1 MNIEK
6 ETKEQIKKWVEVRR
20 KRKLTQEDISKI
32 TGVSRPNIAN
42 FERLRVNNMYLYSF
56 YHNMFGE

>member
-6 ETKEQIKKWVEVRR
+6 ETKEQIKKWVEVR
-20 KRKLTQEDISKI
+20 KQKKLTQMDMAKI

-42 FERLRVNNMYLYSF
+42 FERLRVNNMYLF
-56 YHNMFGE
+56 NCYHDMFD

>member
-6 ETKEQIKKWVEVRR
+6 ETKEKIQKWVKVR
-20 KRKLTQEDISKI
+20 KERKLTQEDMSKI

-42 FERLRVNNMYLYSF
+42 FERLRVNNMYLFNF
-56 YHNMFGE
+56 YLNMFD